1 MSTQADVIAPRA
13 GDTRRMPLRRL
24 ALTALLLL
32 LTSCAGHSAAWKAA
46 DLDRN
51 EFDLGLSRGAVTA
64 EVLADWGSH
73 GEVVE
78 ASGDLERDA
87 GIEIIVR
94 YETEHGSFMGDVETD
109 LTCYRFIAEDR
120 HGVEFDETDCPD

>member
-1 MSTQADVIAPRA
+1 
-13 GDTRRMPLRRL
+13 MPLRRL

-32 LTSCAGHSAAWKAA
+32 LLSCAMSCVGHSAAWKAA

-51 EFDLGLSRGAVTA
+51 EFDLGLYRGAVTA
-64 EVLADWGSH
+64 EVLAEWASH

-78 ASGDLERDA
+78 ASGDLEGDA

-94 YETEHGSFMGDVETD
+94 YKTQHGGFMGDVETD
-109 LTCYRFIAEDR
+109 LTCYRFVAEDR